1 MRSVE
6 ILCPFT
12 RPSRLI
18 HVRELFDCKD
28 PLFFIMLHI
37 FRGDG
42 SEQTQV
48 VFFHRSS
55 LTEVPKLAGRAM
67 FVQDKRWGLERRRC
81 GPCMQGQDHW
91 SKNVSALPLL
101 YRVRDAIYG

>member
-18 HVRELFDCKD
+18 HERELFDCKD

-67 FVQDKRWGLERRRC
+67 IVRDKRWPLGRRSC
-81 GPCMQGQDHW
+81 GPCMQDCAHCE
-91 SKNVSALPLL
+91 KNVSALT
-101 YRVRDAIYG
+101 

>member
-18 HVRELFDCKD
+18 HERELFDCKD

-67 FVQDKRWGLERRRC
+67 FVQDKRCGLGSGRC
-81 GPCMQGQDHW
+81 GPCLQRAEHW
-91 SKNVSALPLL
+91 ERDVRALAYL
-101 YRVRDAIYG
+101 YRGAAALYG